1 MALESKARN
10 SQLEVSTGANTS
22 HNSSTLFIEHENE
35 ENTHDNGHDESSLS
49 TSDSVGESLDDDEM
63 LDNLFNEVQ
72 IGNIDPDQI
81 MSLKG
86 EVNSVTE
93 TERIVS
99 AAHAKRSQGV
109 TAEYLSKIWRL
120 SLIHISE
127 PTRR

>member
-1 MALESKARN
+1 MEHESK
-10 SQLEVSTGANTS
+10 
-22 HNSSTLFIEHENE
+22 
-35 ENTHDNGHDESSLS
+35 ENTPDDGHDESSLS